1 MRIVEHLDRAPTP
14 PPTARDAQR
23 LTLELMRNRALL
35 HTLRCRNTRS
45 RGCGGRISEVLSL
58 KRSQVQDGRID
69 EVLIT
74 GKGGK
79 QRVLFLDSLALSAIA
94 RYCGERHDT

>member
-1 MRIVEHLDRAPTP
+1 M
-14 PPTARDAQR
+14 
-23 LTLELMRNRALL
+23 ELLRNRALV
-35 HTLRCRNTRS
+35 HTLRCS
-45 RGCGGRISEVLSL
+45 GGRISEVLSL

-79 QRVLFLDSLALSAIA
+79 QRVLFLDPPALLAIT
-94 RYCGERHDT
+94 RYCNERHDT